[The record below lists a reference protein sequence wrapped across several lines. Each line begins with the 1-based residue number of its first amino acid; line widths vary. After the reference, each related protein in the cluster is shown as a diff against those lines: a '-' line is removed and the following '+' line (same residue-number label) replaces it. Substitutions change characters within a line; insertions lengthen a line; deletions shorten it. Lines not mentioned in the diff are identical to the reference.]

1 MDELYKYLNV
11 IEAPWHMRTKVV
23 QLVDTI
29 KGFLGKELK
38 IKYIFISNWINDKG
52 DEYIYGNSLW
62 VFTESNI
69 IRCIGFK
76 DCVDPNKC
84 ELQIY
89 SLGTTLFSQITSVNY
104 SAAVIDIQL
113 SNNDIAKF
121 KAINGNLSYLIN
133 IYQDLFF
140 KEVSL

>member
-76 DCVDPNKC
+76 DCIDPYKC

-89 SLGTTLFSQITSVNY
+89 SLGTTLFSQIKSVNY
-104 SAAVIDIQL
+104 SAAEIDIQL
-113 SNNDIAKF
+113 SNNDIVKF

-133 IYQDLFF
+133 IYQDMFF
-140 KEVSL
+140 KDASL